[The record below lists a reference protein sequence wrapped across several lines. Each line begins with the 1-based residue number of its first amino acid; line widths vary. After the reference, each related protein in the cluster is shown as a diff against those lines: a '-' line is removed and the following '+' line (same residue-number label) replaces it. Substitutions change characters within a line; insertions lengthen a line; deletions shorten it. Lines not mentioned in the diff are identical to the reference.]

1 MWPRALR
8 RYWSRHLRSGRAGRY
23 EPNPRGMTTEGRNDS
38 RILYSCTAQAW
49 FRNRCRLS
57 VFTLLAP
64 ACLRLVEGR
73 HALLLFPQSRRAFL
87 ALAGP
92 IRTGVGPLDHARRN
106 LNRQGY
112 LRRRPNQLGRLVLVR
127 QTKFVGDRRFASRE
141 ALEIARDEFDLAQT

>member
-1 MWPRALR
+1 MPSSGTATVCGRTRSRLGVFTFFTL
-8 RYWSRHLRSGRAGRY
+8 SRHFLIIGCHAFLICPPGRA
-23 EPNPRGMTTEGRNDS
+23 
-38 RILYSCTAQAW
+38 
-49 FRNRCRLS
+49 
-57 VFTLLAP
+57 
-64 ACLRLVEGR
+64 
-73 HALLLFPQSRRAFL
+73 AFL